1 MNARDSSLLVR
12 AIRAAARGLRSLD
25 EGLARAAAE
34 KDAHADAE
42 AVRVR
47 AIVADSR
54 VVQLLDRL
62 FAAPALAWR
71 HSRVRVIVM
80 SAIET
85 VSALELSQRV
95 RLLGW
100 MIVVAVTTRG
110 ALYVL
115 AGHSVTMWT
124 LAVWGL
130 LFGVGLFMMAA
141 ARSVAVAWVEWRK
154 RQS

>member
-1 MNARDSSLLVR
+1 MNARDSSLVVR
-12 AIRAAARGLRSLD
+12 AIRAVARGLRSLD
-25 EGLARAAAE
+25 EGLARAAAD
-34 KDAHADAE
+34 KNAHADAE
-42 AVRVR
+42 EMRVR

-54 VVQLLDRL
+54 LVQLLDRL
-62 FAAPALAWR
+62 FAAPSLAWR
-71 HSRVRVIVM
+71 HSRARVVVM
-80 SAIET
+80 SAIDA

-115 AGHSVTMWT
+115 AGNSVTMWT
-124 LAVWGL
+124 LSVWGL

-141 ARSVAVAWVEWRK
+141 ARSVAVAWVEWRD
-154 RQS
+154 RHS